1 MLRTLIIFTLLW
13 SVVCVT
19 TKVEYEPT
27 PIAEWR
33 VKTVDSLPLGEAK
46 SIGKFKVTYYW
57 IVPETEYSGRR
68 EVPLYLDNGGLLG
81 YFPRHFV
88 QDFKKE
94 GVARLKD
101 GRLIS
106 YLKRKDAVRIVL
118 EPLGFGGHSLTTLKS
133 VAVDTN
139 FIPLGSRVYI
149 PQYERLYL
157 GDFGVHNGIFY
168 AQDIGSDVKGKHIDI
183 FIGEKANLK
192 YIMSKS
198 GRGSG
203 LVDVYLLK

>member
-1 MLRTLIIFTLLW
+1 MLRALIIFALLW

-19 TKVEYEPT
+19 TKIEYESK

-33 VKTVDSLPLGEAK
+33 AKIIDSLPLSEATNL
-46 SIGKFKVTYYW
+46 GRFKVTYYW
-57 IVPETEYSGRR
+57 IVLETEYQGKR
-68 EVPLYLDNGGLLG
+68 EIPLYLDNGSLLG
-81 YFPRHFV
+81 YFPRRFI

-106 YLKRKDAVRIVL
+106 YLKRKDAVKIVR
-118 EPLGFGGHSLTTLKS
+118 EPLGYGGHTLTTLKS
-133 VAVDTN
+133 VAVDTH
-139 FIPLGSRVYI
+139 FVPLGSRLYV

-168 AQDIGSDVKGKHIDI
+168 ANDIGSDVKGKHIDI

-192 YIMSKS
+192 YILSKS
-198 GRGSG
+198 GRGSS